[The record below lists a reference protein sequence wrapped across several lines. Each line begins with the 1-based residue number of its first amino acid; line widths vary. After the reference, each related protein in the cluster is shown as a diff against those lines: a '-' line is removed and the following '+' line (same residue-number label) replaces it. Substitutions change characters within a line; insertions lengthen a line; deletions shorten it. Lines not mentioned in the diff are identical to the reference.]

1 MAEVLNVRKR
11 ETQGKRRN
19 RRLRAAGEI
28 PAVLYGH
35 GEENLVLAVSGEE
48 FMLALRRGARIVD
61 LKGDVDQRAMIR
73 ECQWDTWGQDVM
85 HVDFTRISLHEK
97 ITVVVPLE
105 LRGEAPGQKEG
116 GSVKHALH
124 QLEIECQADNI
135 IDKVSVSINTL
146 LLDEAITVGDLNMP
160 EGVVPTA
167 DPSTVVVSCSIVVEL
182 DEEETGEGIEPELI
196 GRKAEDDESE
206 D

>member
-11 ETQGKRRN
+11 DTQGKRRN

-35 GEENLVLAVSGEE
+35 GEENIVLAISGEE
-48 FMLALRRGARIVD
+48 FMLALRRGARIVE

-73 ECQWDTWGQDVM
+73 DCQWDTWGQDVM

-97 ITVVVPLE
+97 ITVIVPLE

-146 LLDEAITVGDLNMP
+146 LLDEAITIGDLDLP
-160 EGVVPTA
+160 EGVVATA
-167 DPSTVVVSCSIVVEL
+167 DPVTIVASCSIVVERE
-182 DEEETGEGIEPELI
+182 DEELGEGAEPEVI
-196 GRKAEDDESE
+196 GRKDEDEDAE
-206 D
+206 